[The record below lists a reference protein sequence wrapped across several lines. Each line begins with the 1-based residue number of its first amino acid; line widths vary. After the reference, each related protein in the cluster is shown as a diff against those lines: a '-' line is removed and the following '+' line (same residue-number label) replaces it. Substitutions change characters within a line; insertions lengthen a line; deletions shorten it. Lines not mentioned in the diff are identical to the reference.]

1 MKEGKKVNIRP
12 VRREDI
18 ELLDSWKN
26 NVDIEGHFNDFGFEG
41 NTSLMAGFEKTG
53 LIDDHQANIMVED
66 KSGTVVGSVSYHP
79 VVYGPKPVHKVFG
92 IGIHLVPEARG
103 KGYGAEA
110 QALLA
115 AYLFDTYPIAR
126 VEASTDVENIAEQRS
141 LEKAGFSREGV
152 LRKAQWRHG
161 EFHDLVLYS
170 KLRGE

>member
-1 MKEGKKVNIRP
+1 MREGNKVNIRP

-18 ELLDSWKN
+18 DLIDSWNN
-26 NVDIEGHFNDFGFEG
+26 NVEIEGAFNDFGFEG
-41 NTSLMAGFEKTG
+41 NTGMMSRFEKTG
-53 LIDDHQANIMVED
+53 LIDDQQANIVVED
-66 KSGTVVGSVSYHP
+66 KGGNIVGLLSYHSF
-79 VVYGPKPVHKVFG
+79 VYGPKPVHKVFG

-115 AYLFDTYPIAR
+115 AYLFDSYPIAR

-141 LEKAGFSREGV
+141 LEKAGFTREGV
-152 LRKAQWRHG
+152 LRKAQWRRG
-161 EFHDLVLYS
+161 EFHDLIVYS

>member
-1 MKEGKKVNIRP
+1 MRKGEKVNIRP
-12 VRREDI
+12 VRRDDI
-18 ELLDSWKN
+18 GLLDSWN
-26 NVDIEGHFNDFGFEG
+26 NDVEIEGHFNDFGFEG
-41 NTSLMAGFEKTG
+41 NTGMMAGFEKTG
-53 LIDDHQANIMVED
+53 LIDDQHASIVIED
-66 KSGTVVGSVSYHP
+66 KTGNIVGLLSYYT

-141 LEKAGFSREGV
+141 LEKAGFTREGV
-152 LRKAQWRHG
+152 LRKAQWRKG
-161 EFHDLVLYS
+161 EFHDLILYS